1 LRPKAIPGGGGT
13 VLAAKAVRA
22 TFADWDGTGHGED
35 VGEDGEEP
43 DGAYRAEGERR
54 PDLEDAALLPHS
66 DAAVGR
72 AGSCAGR
79 AGAGAGAACG
89 AAVIAAGGA
98 EGYGGCWPGT

>member
-1 LRPKAIPGGGGT
+1 LFFLRPKAIPGGGGT

-54 PDLEDAALLPHS
+54 PDLEDAPYFRTLTLLS
-66 DAAVGR
+66 GVQEAARGGPGPGPPVG
-72 AGSCAGR
+72 
-79 AGAGAGAACG
+79 
-89 AAVIAAGGA
+89 
-98 EGYGGCWPGT
+98 PQ